1 MSIYTRTGDNGTT
14 SLFGGK
20 RVLKSDLL
28 VETYGIIDELSSFL
42 GLLIFYI
49 KNKSDKKDVT
59 AIQKDL
65 YLIMG
70 NLAGARTNLNP
81 LDKRIAQFEKEI
93 DLLENQL
100 PPLSQFVLPQGS
112 IVSIYAHICRT
123 ICRRAERNFV
133 RYYNSQKSKQKNFKS
148 ILSYFNRL
156 SDYLYIKARQYNKNK
171 KEEMRV

>member
-1 MSIYTRTGDNGTT
+1 
-14 SLFGGK
+14 
-20 RVLKSDLL
+20 
-28 VETYGIIDELSSFL
+28 
-42 GLLIFYI
+42 
-49 KNKSDKKDVT
+49 
-59 AIQKDL
+59 
-65 YLIMG
+65 MG